1 MFSVLDNEFKID
13 GTFMKKIFVL
23 LLCFFVA
30 ACVSNEPKMAG
41 FQRQDILGDEI
52 TLAAW
57 TKNIKPLKKLRIYI
71 DGNAKSVGLFGKKK
85 PTVETPVARF
95 YAQKDTYPHIM
106 YLARPCLFVN
116 DSKCQPAVWEEG
128 QFQEEIID
136 EMKSAIER
144 TLKKYHIKEIE
155 LIGYDGG
162 ATMALLLAT
171 RLRDVDVKVITIA
184 GILDVEQYAL
194 LNDVDLSDYSENPAK
209 ELFSLSQI
217 HQVHFIGAKDKI
229 FPTEYVKLFRENMPN
244 PKHFEINVSQSATH
258 DNWIEKNIKLS
269 Y

>member
-1 MFSVLDNEFKID
+1 MFPVLDNELKID
-13 GTFMKKIFVL
+13 GASMKKIL
-23 LLCFFVA
+23 TLCFCFLVA
-30 ACVSNEPKMAG
+30 ACVSSEPKMTG
-41 FQRQDILGDEI
+41 FKRQDILGEEI

-57 TKNIKPLKKLRIYI
+57 TKDIKPLKKLRIYI
-71 DGNAKSVGLFGKKK
+71 DGNAKSTGLFAQK
-85 PTVETPVARF
+85 PVVEMPVARF

-106 YLARPCLFVN
+106 YLARPCLFVDN
-116 DSKCQPAVWEEG
+116 PKCNSAVWQEG

-136 EMKSAIER
+136 EMKAAIER

-162 ATMALLLAT
+162 ATMALLLST
-171 RLRDVDVKVITIA
+171 RLKGVDVKVITIA

-217 HQVHFIGAKDKI
+217 YQVHFIGAKDKTVPI
-229 FPTEYVKLFRENMPN
+229 EFVKLFRKNMPD
-244 PKHFEINVSQSATH
+244 PRHFEVNVVQSATH
-258 DNWIEKNIKLS
+258 DNWIEKNFKLS